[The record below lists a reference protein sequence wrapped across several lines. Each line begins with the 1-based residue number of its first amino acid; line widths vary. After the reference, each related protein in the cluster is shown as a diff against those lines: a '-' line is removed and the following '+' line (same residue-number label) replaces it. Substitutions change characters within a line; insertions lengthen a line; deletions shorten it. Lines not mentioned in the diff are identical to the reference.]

1 MIQVRSG
8 GFHQNSS
15 GESGEKRPNS
25 VCILK
30 GEQLECPSRL

>member
-1 MIQVRSG
+1 MIQVGSG

-15 GESGEKRPNS
+15 GESREKGSNS

-30 GEQLECPSRL
+30 GEQLESSSGL